1 MKLNNTLLDFYYSYS
16 YNRYYLIEQ
25 CYIVVIYIS
34 TLILNIP
41 VNELL
46 IAIIANVTA
55 IIYHEH
61 CLLHAEIHVMEYIS
75 YR

>member
-1 MKLNNTLLDFYYSYS
+1 MLYCSD
-16 YNRYYLIEQ
+16 
-25 CYIVVIYIS
+25 YIS